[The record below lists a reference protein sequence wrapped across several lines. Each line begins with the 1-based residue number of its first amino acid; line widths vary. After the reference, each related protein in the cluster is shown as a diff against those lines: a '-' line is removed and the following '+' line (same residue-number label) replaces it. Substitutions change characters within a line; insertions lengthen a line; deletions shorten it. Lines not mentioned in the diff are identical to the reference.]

1 VRGARSSAAVLLGVA
16 LLASAGGCQSSLAR
30 EDGGVDF
37 VRGRNEALTDRK
49 IVKRGALRVA
59 VRGVEANAARVQEQF
74 EGAGGRVAGSRSFE
88 GKSLSL
94 HGAVP
99 AARLEAT
106 MDAIASLGDVESRSL
121 STDDVTEEFADTST
135 RLANDL
141 ALRDRL
147 RALLERATDVED
159 VLAIER
165 ELTRLQSEI
174 EARQGRI
181 DRLGKDVEMSSLE
194 VTLVEKPLL
203 GPLGYVGYGLWWA
216 ISKLF
221 VIR

>member
-1 VRGARSSAAVLLGVA
+1 VRAARSRAAVLLGVA
-16 LLASAGGCQSSLAR
+16 LLASAGGCTGRVDSSRAMS
-30 EDGGVDF
+30 DF
-37 VRGRNEALTDRK
+37 VRARNEVLTDRK

-59 VRGVEANAARVQEQF
+59 VRGIEANAALVREQF
-74 EGAGGRVAGSRSFE
+74 EIAGGRVAGSQSHE
-88 GKSLSL
+88 GTSLSL
-94 HGAVP
+94 FGAVP
-99 AARLEAT
+99 AARLEST
-106 MDAIASLGDVESRSL
+106 MDAIAELGDVESRSL
-121 STDDVTEEFADTST
+121 STDDVTEEYADTST

-147 RALLERATDVED
+147 RALLERATDVDD

-174 EARQGRI
+174 ETRQGRI

-194 VTLVEKPLL
+194 VTLAEKPLL